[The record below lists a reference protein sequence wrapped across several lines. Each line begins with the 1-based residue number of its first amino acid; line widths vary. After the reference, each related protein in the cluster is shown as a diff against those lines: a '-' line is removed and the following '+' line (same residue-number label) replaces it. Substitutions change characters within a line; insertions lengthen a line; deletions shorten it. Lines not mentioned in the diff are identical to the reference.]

1 MRVEAEQLE
10 AKGVAAQQ
18 IVQIEQ
24 IGQIEQ
30 IVQTQLDAYNS
41 KDVAAWLA
49 TYADDAAQYSLEG
62 EIIARDKAQ
71 MAANMVS
78 RFAEP
83 DLHATLLSR
92 HSYDNVV
99 IDHERVTR
107 NFPEGPGT
115 IEMLCIYLIE
125 QGLIARASFKLFNK
139 RLTPL

>member
-18 IVQIEQ
+18 TGQ
-24 IGQIEQ
+24 IGQIKQ

-139 RLTPL
+139 RLTPR

>member
-18 IVQIEQ
+18 IGQIE
-24 IGQIEQ
+24 QIEQ

-99 IDHERVTR
+99 IDHERVIR

-139 RLTPL
+139 RLTPR

>member
-10 AKGVAAQQ
+10 AKGVAAQ
-18 IVQIEQ
+18 
-24 IGQIEQ
+24 Q

-139 RLTPL
+139 RFTPR

>member
-10 AKGVAAQQ
+10 AKDVAAQQ
-18 IVQIEQ
+18 TGQIEQ
-24 IGQIEQ
+24 IGQIE
-30 IVQTQLDAYNS
+30 QTQLDAYNS
-41 KDVAAWLA
+41 KDVVAWLA

-139 RLTPL
+139 RLAPL

>member
-1 MRVEAEQLE
+1 MSVEAEQLE

-18 IVQIEQ
+18 IGQIEQ
-24 IGQIEQ
+24 IGQMEQ

-107 NFPEGPGT
+107 NFPEGPGI

-139 RLTPL
+139 LLAPL

>member
-10 AKGVAAQQ
+10 AKDVAAQQ
-18 IVQIEQ
+18 TGQ

-139 RLTPL
+139 RLTPR

>member
-18 IVQIEQ
+18 TGQIEQ

-30 IVQTQLDAYNS
+30 RVQTQLDAYNS
-41 KDVAAWLA
+41 KDVAAWVA

-139 RLTPL
+139 RLTPR

>member
-10 AKGVAAQQ
+10 AKDVAAQQ
-18 IVQIEQ
+18 TGQIE
-24 IGQIEQ
+24 QIEQ

-139 RLTPL
+139 RLAPR

>member
-10 AKGVAAQQ
+10 AKYVAAQQ
-18 IVQIEQ
+18 T
-24 IGQIEQ
+24 GQIEQ

-49 TYADDAAQYSLEG
+49 TYTDDAAQYSLEG

-139 RLTPL
+139 RLTPR

>member
-10 AKGVAAQQ
+10 AKGVAAQ
-18 IVQIEQ
+18 
-24 IGQIEQ
+24 Q

-99 IDHERVTR
+99 IDHERVIR

-139 RLTPL
+139 RLTPR

>member
-1 MRVEAEQLE
+1 MSVEAEQLG
-10 AKGVAAQQ
+10 AKDVAAQQ
-18 IVQIEQ
+18 T
-24 IGQIEQ
+24 GQIEQ

-139 RLTPL
+139 RLAPR

>member
-1 MRVEAEQLE
+1 MSVEAEQLE

-18 IVQIEQ
+18 IGQIEQ
-24 IGQIEQ
+24 IGQ

-107 NFPEGPGT
+107 NFPDGPGT

-139 RLTPL
+139 RLTPR

>member
-10 AKGVAAQQ
+10 AKYVAAQQ
-18 IVQIEQ
+18 T
-24 IGQIEQ
+24 GQIEQ

-99 IDHERVTR
+99 IDHERVIR

-139 RLTPL
+139 RLTPR

>member
-1 MRVEAEQLE
+1 MKQSSWKPRE
-10 AKGVAAQQ
+10 
-18 IVQIEQ
+18 
-24 IGQIEQ
+24 
-30 IVQTQLDAYNS
+30 
-41 KDVAAWLA
+41 
-49 TYADDAAQYSLEG
+49 
-62 EIIARDKAQ
+62 
-71 MAANMVS
+71 S

-139 RLTPL
+139 LLAPSDLPLPPQCTNAAFERHLFEHVTAQELMALVLRRSGTQAG

>member
-10 AKGVAAQQ
+10 AKDVAAQQ
-18 IVQIEQ
+18 TGQIE
-24 IGQIEQ
+24 QIEQ

-139 RLTPL
+139 RLTPR

>member
-10 AKGVAAQQ
+10 AKGVAAQ
-18 IVQIEQ
+18 
-24 IGQIEQ
+24 Q

-49 TYADDAAQYSLEG
+49 TYTDDAAQYSLEG

-139 RLTPL
+139 RLTPR

>member
-10 AKGVAAQQ
+10 AKDVAAQQ
-18 IVQIEQ
+18 T
-24 IGQIEQ
+24 GQIEQ

-49 TYADDAAQYSLEG
+49 TYTDDAAQYSLEG

-139 RLTPL
+139 RLTPR

>member
-10 AKGVAAQQ
+10 AKGVAAQ
-18 IVQIEQ
+18 Q

-99 IDHERVTR
+99 IDHERVIR

-139 RLTPL
+139 RLTPR

>member
-1 MRVEAEQLE
+1 M
-10 AKGVAAQQ
+10 
-18 IVQIEQ
+18 
-24 IGQIEQ
+24 
-30 IVQTQLDAYNS
+30 QTQLDAYNS

-83 DLHATLLSR
+83 DLHATLLTR

-107 NFPEGPGT
+107 TFPEGPGT

-139 RLTPL
+139 RLTPR

>member
-1 MRVEAEQLE
+1 MSVEAEQLE
-10 AKGVAAQQ
+10 TKGVAAQQ
-18 IVQIEQ
+18 T
-24 IGQIEQ
+24 GQIEQ

-139 RLTPL
+139 RLTPR

>member
-18 IVQIEQ
+18 TGQIEQ

-30 IVQTQLDAYNS
+30 RVQTQLDAYNS

-49 TYADDAAQYSLEG
+49 TYTDDAAQYSLEG

-139 RLTPL
+139 RLTPR